1 VITDPLALIRAAHFA
16 ATLLASGTVFFAAL
30 VIGTTRLPQSFPALR
45 KHMNML
51 VWIALVLS
59 VLTGVMWLIWLA
71 ANILGESLADVCL
84 HGGAWSVLADTRFG
98 WICCLRLAL
107 AVVLGILLL
116 APEHRIWS
124 TVAAAAA
131 FLALP
136 AFASHAGA
144 TPGLRGDVHVV
155 SDALH
160 LLAAGAW
167 LGGLPAFA
175 LLLWTAYRRR
185 KPGWNGFTIAV
196 TRRFSQLAALSV
208 GALLATGIVNS
219 WNLLGAP
226 RDLWTT
232 DYGRLIAFK
241 VVLLVAMVAIATVN
255 KFHLTPR
262 LPARAAL
269 GKLQRNSLT
278 EIGIGLCV
286 LVLVGYLGR
295 LEPTAHVHPATA
307 LIPSDAAFT
316 HIHAPEAMADVT
328 INPGRAGR
336 AAVTIRVS
344 REDFTTFA
352 AKDVRLVLDPPPA
365 SGHLADSVNSL
376 AKQQPDGTWTVND
389 ITLARP
395 GIWTV
400 RVTVIAQS
408 GETIVLDAPIV
419 IEH

>member
-1 VITDPLALIRAAHFA
+1 MITDPLALIRAAHFA

-30 VIGTTRLPQSFPALR
+30 VIGPIRSSRNFPDLR
-45 KHMNML
+45 THMNVL
-51 VWIALVLS
+51 VWIGLALS
-59 VLTGVMWLIWLA
+59 VLTGAMWLVWLA
-71 ANILGESLADVCL
+71 ANILGESLTDVCL

-107 AVVLGILLL
+107 AVLLGLLL
-116 APEHRIWS
+116 LTPTHRVWP
-124 TVAAAAA
+124 VAAAGA

-144 TPGLRGDVHVV
+144 TPGLRGDVHVI

-160 LLAAGAW
+160 LLSAGAW
-167 LGGLPAFA
+167 LGALPAFV
-175 LLLWTAYRRR
+175 LLLWITHRRR
-185 KPGWNGFTIAV
+185 KPGWNDLTIKA
-196 TRRFSQLAALSV
+196 TRRLSRLAALSV
-208 GALLATGIVNS
+208 GALLVTGIVNG
-219 WNLLGAP
+219 WNLLGGP

-232 DYGRLIAFK
+232 DYGRLIGFK
-241 VVLLVAMVAIATVN
+241 IVFLAAMIGIATVN

-269 GKLQRNSLT
+269 RNLQRNSLA
-278 EIGIGLCV
+278 EIGIGLGV

-307 LIPSDAAFT
+307 LIPPDAAFT
-316 HIHAPEAMADVT
+316 HIHMPQAMADVT

-336 AAVTIRVS
+336 SAVTIRVS

-352 AKDVRLVLDPPPA
+352 AKDVRLILDPPTA
-365 SGHLADSVNSL
+365 SRRLLNSL
-376 AKQQPDGTWTVND
+376 DRNAKQQPDGTWTVTD
-389 ITLARP
+389 VALAQP

-400 RVTVIAQS
+400 RVLIIAQS

-419 IEH
+419 IER